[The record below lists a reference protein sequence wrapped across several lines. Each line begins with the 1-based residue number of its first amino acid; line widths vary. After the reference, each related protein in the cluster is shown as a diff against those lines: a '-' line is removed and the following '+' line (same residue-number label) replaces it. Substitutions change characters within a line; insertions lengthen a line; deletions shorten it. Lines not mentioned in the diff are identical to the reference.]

1 MKFSTF
7 TLVLT
12 LLQLSACGVGDS
24 STSGVSS
31 SSTVVSS
38 SPTSVIT
45 VSTPTLT
52 GVFVDA
58 PVGGMNYTTSSGI
71 SSTTDASGT
80 FSYSAG
86 STITFWINDIS
97 LPSVTASSMITPVD
111 LAGASSEDDTKVV
124 YMARFLQAIDADGN
138 PDNGITID
146 KTKLSTTAKTPSSWD
161 TDPLSTLVTTAA
173 LAAAPT
179 EAQARTHLKGQMA
192 TLSGLPRMSLVGRY
206 SAGGTSV
213 NTTEGSS
220 SRTTRLY
227 AEIISY
233 HKLSKSAFI
242 TIDEPLTNNPTSFAR
257 VSLSALTTTAMKTT
271 PANNNEVV
279 TTQNL
284 SLGTPVNVATH
295 VNDSNFT
302 AGGVQSL
309 DITGN
314 LLAIAVANSIKNQSG
329 VIAFYSLDSN
339 GVATFIRKVTVGALP
354 DGVAFSPNGKY
365 LVVANEGEPLKNSA
379 TSISDAE
386 GSISIITINN
396 EQPAT
401 SATTLGFTDFN
412 AGGSRASELPSGVRI
427 VRPGATFSQDVEPEY
442 VTISEDSK
450 TAFVTLQ
457 EANAVAVVDL
467 TNSRI
472 SKIYALGVK
481 DFSQSKNKIWT
492 NDQTAYTT
500 CTSAS
505 VCAAPTLKNYAN
517 LYGYYMPDG
526 VASFTV
532 AGKTYFLTGNEGDNK
547 DDYIE
552 TAAKESARVSAIVS
566 SPGLD
571 TTIFPSTVSTELA
584 RLNIVKTANGTPVGV
599 NTTSGRY
606 DKLYTYGAR
615 SFSIWD
621 ADTGAQVFDSGAD
634 FELTVY
640 NDATPSLLFA
650 LKDRMDD
657 KGPEPE
663 NIVVGKVGNETFA
676 FIGLERS
683 SGIMMYQVT
692 NPLKPKFVQYIRNTT
707 DATNTGDISPE
718 GLKFIS
724 ASDSPT
730 GVPLLLVGFE
740 VSGSLAVYQIK

>member
-7 TLVLT
+7 ILVFT

-24 STSGVSS
+24 STSGISSSSPSVSS
-31 SSTVVSS
+31 SS
-38 SPTSVIT
+38 PSVIT

-146 KTKLSTTAKTPSSWD
+146 KTKLSSTARTPSSWD
-161 TDPLSTLVTTAA
+161 TDPLSTLVTTSA

-179 EAQARTHLKGQMA
+179 EAQARAHLKGQIA

-206 SAGGTSV
+206 SAGGTTSL
-213 NTTEGSS
+213 S
-220 SRTTRLY
+220 RLY

-401 SATTLGFTDFN
+401 TATTLGFTDFN

-442 VTISEDSK
+442 VTISEDSN

-505 VCAAPTLKNYAN
+505 VCSPPTLKNYAN

-552 TAAKESARVSAIVS
+552 TAAKESARVNDISLS
-566 SPGLD
+566 LD
-571 TTIFPSTVSTELA
+571 TSIFPSTVSSELA

-599 NTTSGRY
+599 NSTSGKY
-606 DKLYTYGAR
+606 EKLYTYGAR

-634 FELTVY
+634 FERTVY
-640 NDATPSLLFA
+640 NDATPSLLFSA
-650 LKDRMDD
+650 LKGRMDD

-707 DATNTGDISPE
+707 DATSTGDVSPE

-730 GVPLLLVGFE
+730 GIPLLLVGYE

>member
-1 MKFSTF
+1 MKFSAF
-7 TLVLT
+7 ILVFT

-31 SSTVVSS
+31 SSTS
-38 SPTSVIT
+38 

-71 SSTTDASGT
+71 SSVTDASGT
-80 FSYSAG
+80 FSYTAG
-86 STITFWINDIS
+86 STITFWVNDIS

-111 LAGASSEDDTKVV
+111 LAGASSEDDTQVV

-146 KTKLSTTAKTPSSWD
+146 KTKLSSTARTPSSWD
-161 TDPLSTLVTTAA
+161 TDPLSTLVTTSA

-179 EAQARTHLKGQMA
+179 EAQARTHLKGQIA

-206 SAGGTSV
+206 SAGGTTSL
-213 NTTEGSS
+213 S
-220 SRTTRLY
+220 RLY

-242 TIDEPLTNNPTSFAR
+242 TIDEPLTNTPTSFAR

-401 SATTLGFTDFN
+401 TATTLGFTDFN

-442 VTISEDSK
+442 VTISEDSN

-492 NDQTAYTT
+492 NDDTAYTT

-505 VCAAPTLKNYAN
+505 VCVPPTLKNYAI

-547 DDYIE
+547 DDFIE
-552 TAAKESARVSAIVS
+552 TAAKESARVSSIVS
-566 SPGLD
+566 SLD
-571 TTIFPSTVSTELA
+571 TSIFPSTVSSELA
-584 RLNIVKTANGTPVGV
+584 RLNIVKTANGTAVGV
-599 NTTSGRY
+599 NTTSGKY
-606 DKLYTYGAR
+606 EKLYTYGAR

-621 ADTGAQVFDSGAD
+621 ADTGIQVFDSGAD
-634 FELTVY
+634 FERTVY
-640 NDATPSLLFA
+640 NDATPSLLFSA
-650 LKDRMDD
+650 LKGRMDD

-707 DATNTGDISPE
+707 DATSTGDVSPE

-730 GVPLLLVGFE
+730 GVPLLLVGYE

>member
-7 TLVLT
+7 ILVFT

-24 STSGVSS
+24 STSGISSSSPSVSS
-31 SSTVVSS
+31 SS
-38 SPTSVIT
+38 PSVIT

-146 KTKLSTTAKTPSSWD
+146 KTKLSSTARTPSSWD
-161 TDPLSTLVTTAA
+161 TDPLSTLVTTSA

-179 EAQARTHLKGQMA
+179 EAQARAHLKGQIA

-206 SAGGTSV
+206 SAGGTTSL
-213 NTTEGSS
+213 S
-220 SRTTRLY
+220 RLY

-257 VSLSALTTTAMKTT
+257 VSLSALTTTAMKTS

-365 LVVANEGEPLKNSA
+365 LVVANEGEPLRNSA

-401 SATTLGFTDFN
+401 TATTLGFTDFN

-442 VTISEDSK
+442 VTISEDSN

-505 VCAAPTLKNYAN
+505 VCSPPTLKNYAN

-552 TAAKESARVSAIVS
+552 TAAKESARVNDIS
-566 SPGLD
+566 SSLD
-571 TTIFPSTVSTELA
+571 TSIFPSTVSSELA

-599 NTTSGRY
+599 NSTSGKY
-606 DKLYTYGAR
+606 EKLYTYGAR

-634 FELTVY
+634 FERTVY
-640 NDATPSLLFA
+640 NDATPSLLFSA
-650 LKDRMDD
+650 LKGRMDD

-707 DATNTGDISPE
+707 DATSTGDVSPE

-730 GVPLLLVGFE
+730 GIPLLLVGYE

>member
-1 MKFSTF
+1 MKFSIF
-7 TLVLT
+7 ILVFT

-31 SSTVVSS
+31 SS
-38 SPTSVIT
+38 PSVIT

-80 FSYSAG
+80 FSYTAG

-146 KTKLSTTAKTPSSWD
+146 KTKLSSTARTPSSWD

-179 EAQARTHLKGQMA
+179 EAQARTHLKGQIA

-206 SAGGTSV
+206 SAGGTTSL
-213 NTTEGSS
+213 S
-220 SRTTRLY
+220 RLY

-242 TIDEPLTNNPTSFAR
+242 TIDEPLTTTPTSFAR

-401 SATTLGFTDFN
+401 TATTLGFTDFN
-412 AGGSRASELPSGVRI
+412 SGGSRASELPSGVRI
-427 VRPGATFSQDVEPEY
+427 VRPGSTFSQDVEPEY
-442 VTISEDSK
+442 VTISEDSN

-492 NDQTAYTT
+492 NDQTSAYTS

-505 VCAAPTLKNYAN
+505 VCSPPTLKNYAN

-547 DDYIE
+547 DDNIE
-552 TAAKESARVSAIVS
+552 TTAKESARVSEIS
-566 SPGLD
+566 SSLD
-571 TTIFPSTVSTELA
+571 TSIFPSTVSTELA
-584 RLNIVKTANGTPVGV
+584 RLNIVKTANGTAVGV
-599 NTTSGRY
+599 NTTSGKY
-606 DKLYTYGAR
+606 EKLYTYGAR

-621 ADTGAQVFDSGAD
+621 ADTGVQVFDSGAD
-634 FELTVY
+634 FERTVY
-640 NDATPSLLFA
+640 NDATPSLLFSA
-650 LKDRMDD
+650 LKGRMDD

-707 DATNTGDISPE
+707 DATSTGDVSPE

-730 GVPLLLVGFE
+730 GVPLLLVGYE